1 MYIELVIIS
10 KLTSFN
16 AVLVCEIPLH
26 VVFEMYGPIQV
37 VLL

>member
-1 MYIELVIIS
+1 MYIELVNIS

-16 AVLVCEIPLH
+16 AVLFCENPLH
-26 VVFEMYGPIQV
+26 VVFEMFSPIKG